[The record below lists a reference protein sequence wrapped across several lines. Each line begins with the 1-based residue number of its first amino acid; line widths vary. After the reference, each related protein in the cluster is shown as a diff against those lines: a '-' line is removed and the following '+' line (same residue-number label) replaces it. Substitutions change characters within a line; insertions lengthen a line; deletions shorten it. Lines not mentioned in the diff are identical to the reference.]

1 MLGLVIYTTNQRTKE
16 IGVRKVLG
24 ASVANILLMISKGYA
39 ILILI
44 SCCFAFPLAWYL
56 TNQWLT
62 EFNYKIDVSWW
73 MIVVPGI
80 IVLATTLLTI
90 AGLSIKAA
98 VANPAT
104 SLKEQ

>member
-1 MLGLVIYTTNQRTKE
+1 
-16 IGVRKVLG
+16 
-24 ASVANILLMISKGYA
+24 
-39 ILILI
+39 
-44 SCCFAFPLAWYL
+44 
-56 TNQWLT
+56 
-62 EFNYKIDVSWW
+62 